1 LKYDKLEEKLGYEFE
16 DKKLLAQA
24 LTHRSCKSLS
34 NNERLEFLGDA
45 VLDLL
50 VGEYLYKELSNANEG
65 ELSKMRAAMVS
76 EKGFMK
82 LAIEIDIGRYIQL
95 SPAEENNNGRMKP
108 SILSSAF
115 EATIGAIYIESG
127 IAIAKRITN
136 RLIQSCYPKLDL
148 ATLSEDYKTALQE
161 LTQAKF
167 GVTPEYVMLGTSGPD
182 HQKEFSVS
190 VRVCGKDYAVAVGK
204 SKKEAE
210 QNAAKDA
217 LKVLV

>member
-1 LKYDKLEEKLGYEFE
+1 MKYDKLEEKLGYEFI

-24 LTHRSCKSLS
+24 LTHRSCKTLS

-82 LAIEIDIGRYIQL
+82 FAIALDLGRYIQL
-95 SPAEENNNGRMKP
+95 SSAEENNNGRMKP

-115 EATIGAIYIESG
+115 EATIGAIYLESG
-127 IAIAKRITN
+127 IAIAKHITN
-136 RLIQSCYPKLDL
+136 KLIKECYPKLDL

-167 GVTPEYVMLGTSGPD
+167 GVTPEYLMLGTSGPD
-182 HQKEFSVS
+182 HQKEFSVC
-190 VRVCGKDYAVAVGK
+190 VRVHGKDYAVAIGK

-210 QNAAKDA
+210 QNAAKEA
-217 LKVLV
+217 LKELI

>member
-1 LKYDKLEEKLGYEFE
+1 MKYEKLEEKLGYIFE

-24 LTHRSCKSLS
+24 LTHRSCKTPS

-45 VLDLL
+45 ALDLL
-50 VGEYLYKELSNANEG
+50 VGEYLYKELQNANEG

-82 LAIEIDIGRYIQL
+82 LALELQLGKYIQL
-95 SPAEENNNGRMKP
+95 SASEENNNGRAKP

-115 EATIGAIYIESG
+115 EAIVGAIYLESG
-127 IAIAKRITN
+127 IAVAKNITN
-136 RLIQSCYPKLDL
+136 KLIKKCYPKLDL

-167 GVTPEYVMLGTSGPD
+167 GVTP
-182 HQKEFSVS
+182 
-190 VRVCGKDYAVAVGK
+190 
-204 SKKEAE
+204 
-210 QNAAKDA
+210 
-217 LKVLV
+217 